1 MLSIPCATTECKPLR
16 AELVGS
22 NRCTAAGITASGQ
35 AAVLALCRQLIA
47 AGFDPTMP
55 LRCYRGDTLAL
66 RVRGIGE
73 GARLTVKDNRLGR
86 PVFVR
91 WHDRAASDAAGP
103 PIAPIGV
110 ALDMLAGAP

>member
-1 MLSIPCATTECKPLR
+1 MLSIPRAIAEYKSLR
-16 AELVGS
+16 AKLVGS

-47 AGFDPTMP
+47 AGFDPTTP
-55 LRCYRGDTLAL
+55 LRCYRGDALAL
-66 RVRGIGE
+66 RVRSIGE

-91 WHDRAASDAAGP
+91 WHDRAASDAEGP